1 MRCDCLFKFGAQ
13 RVALSVC
20 LMEHNFEMGF
30 GLLAHD
36 DETAMR
42 QMVMASE
49 HDLAHRRDT

>member
-30 GLLAHD
+30 GLLVHD

-49 HDLAHRRDT
+49 HDLPHRRDT